1 MARAT
6 RIRMNDSKG
15 FSNDVTEIKDIYL
28 TGVKKPAYYSKES
41 IYDSPIVK
49 LS

>member
-28 TGVKKPAYYSKES
+28 TGVKNPHITQKNQFM
-41 IYDSPIVK
+41 I
-49 LS
+49 L